1 MALPTHTISMWLFHA
16 IPGISTECRSVLTHC
31 ICLFI
36 HDSVTFDE
44 IVRPNFCMYISPL
57 IRKKSLEEMVFFRQK
72 LFNLEQMI
80 LSEERGLAV
89 SGYGWV
95 LVVNVTVV
103 PFSKVVGVELH
114 T

>member
-1 MALPTHTISMWLFHA
+1 M
-16 IPGISTECRSVLTHC
+16 G
-31 ICLFI
+31 
-36 HDSVTFDE
+36 
-44 IVRPNFCMYISPL
+44 
-57 IRKKSLEEMVFFRQK
+57 FFRQK